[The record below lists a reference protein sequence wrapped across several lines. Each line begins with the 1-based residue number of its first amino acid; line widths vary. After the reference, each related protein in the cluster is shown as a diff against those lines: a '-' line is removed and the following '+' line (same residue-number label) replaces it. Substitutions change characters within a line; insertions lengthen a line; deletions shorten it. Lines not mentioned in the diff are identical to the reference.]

1 MTHDATPHGLAKD
14 AILPRRAA
22 NEIDFW
28 RGFALVSIFINHIP
42 GIFFEAWTYRN
53 LGVSD
58 SAELFVFLAGF
69 SLRFLSESRAENL
82 TTVRLFMRLEARA
95 FTLYAAQILITV
107 VALAMLAAGA
117 LYFETPLLL
126 QWNNA
131 QAFFQEPVPTIIGI
145 AALTHQLGYFDI
157 LPLYIVLMICAPF
170 IVLLHRRLPSLLLP
184 LSFAL
189 WVATLV
195 SEVNLPTW
203 PVEGRWY
210 FNPLAWQFD
219 FVSGF
224 VVARATGLG
233 SVARRHLTALRVIGA
248 MIVAAGLAT
257 RLFDWSPN
265 AFTVPEPHLVFVFNK
280 TFLTPARYLHLL
292 GLVAF
297 FAGAFD
303 RLMRFDVFRPVGAFF
318 ALLGRNSLHVFCAG
332 SLLSL
337 SGQMARFALE
347 ISIATDLMVIGVGI
361 ACLTLVAW
369 LNEWRSR
376 L

>member
-1 MTHDATPHGLAKD
+1 MTDVMRTASINAADTQ
-14 AILPRRAA
+14 RRMA

-28 RGFALVSIFINHIP
+28 RGFALLSIFINHIP

-69 SLRFLSESRAENL
+69 SLRFLSESHAENL
-82 TTVRLFMRLEARA
+82 TPIRLFMRLESRA

-107 VALAMLAAGA
+107 LALGMLAAGA
-117 LYFETPLLL
+117 LYFDTPLLL

-145 AALTHQLGYFDI
+145 AALSHQLGYFDI

-170 IVLLHRRLPSLLLP
+170 IVLLHRAAPALLLP

-189 WVATLV
+189 WLTTLV
-195 SEVNLPTW
+195 FEANLPTW

-224 VVARATGLG
+224 VLARATGLG
-233 SVARRHLTALRVIGA
+233 AFARRHLRVLRVIGA
-248 MIVAAGLAT
+248 VIVVAGLSA
-257 RLFDWSPN
+257 RILDWSPN
-265 AFTVPEPHLVFVFNK
+265 AFTVPEPHLFFVFNK
-280 TFLTPARYLHLL
+280 TFLTPARFVHLL

-297 FAGAFD
+297 FTGVFAFM
-303 RLMRFDVFRPVGAFF
+303 MRFGVFRPVAAFF
-318 ALLGRNSLHVFCAG
+318 SLLGRNSLQVFCAG

-337 SGQMARFALE
+337 SGQMTRFALE
-347 ISIATDLMVIGVGI
+347 ISIATDLVVIVVGI
-361 ACLTLVAW
+361 SCLTLVAW